1 MLLKELAEQ
10 TNGYFT
16 SKTARENGI
25 SRWQIQE
32 LLKNGEIQKVR
43 YGLYALKDVI
53 PDELFIT
60 QLLCPKAIFSHETA
74 LFLTGY
80 SDQVPFV
87 YTLSVPHGYV
97 SKTLSANYDVKHVA
111 KETSEKG
118 ITIAK
123 SELGNNLKVYNIE
136 RTLCELLHKPSEL
149 NKERFVPA
157 LQAYMKS
164 KEKDVLLL
172 MEFAKMFCV
181 EKRILPYLEA
191 IQ

>member
-1 MLLKELAEQ
+1 MLIKELAEQ

-16 SKTARENGI
+16 SKTASENGI

-74 LFLTGY
+74 LFLNGY

-87 YTLSVPHGYV
+87 YTISVPHGYV
-97 SKTLSANYDVKHVA
+97 SKTLSENY
-111 KETSEKG
+111 S
-118 ITIAK
+118 
-123 SELGNNLKVYNIE
+123 
-136 RTLCELLHKPSEL
+136 
-149 NKERFVPA
+149 
-157 LQAYMKS
+157 
-164 KEKDVLLL
+164 
-172 MEFAKMFCV
+172 
-181 EKRILPYLEA
+181 KRI
-191 IQ
+191 